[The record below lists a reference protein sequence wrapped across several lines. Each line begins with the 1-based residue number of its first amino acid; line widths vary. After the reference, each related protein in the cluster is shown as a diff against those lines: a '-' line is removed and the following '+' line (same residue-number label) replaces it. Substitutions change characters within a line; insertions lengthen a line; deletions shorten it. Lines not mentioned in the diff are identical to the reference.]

1 MDTTEITRN
10 LADSALI
17 ERIRAGLE
25 SAKNWS
31 DPIFRAMSGWDFEAA
46 LSEFPEAKEFAVAV
60 HELTLRAEKLEHES
74 REALLSA
81 IHPLPDQLKPAKA
94 FFARLAP
101 EIGRIRELE
110 AYWRNNE
117 AARQRDRENGIA
129 RIAISCFQKD
139 VERIREFVKKVNA
152 ESRFDETAPRKK
164 PGRPRKNLTPAET
177 PSTSAS
183 IAASAV
189 PAEAAPSSPAAASV
203 EATPSSP
210 AEEPRWGREETAE
223 ERAARKRREAL
234 LKRFV

>member
-17 ERIRAGLE
+17 ERVRAGLD

-31 DPIFRAMSGWDFEAA
+31 DPIFKAMSGWDFETA
-46 LSEFPEAKEFAVAV
+46 LAEFPDAKEFAVAV

-81 IHPLPDQLKPAKA
+81 IHPLPEQLKPAKA

-117 AARQRDRENGIA
+117 SARQRDRENGIA

-139 VERIREFVKKVNA
+139 VEKIRAFVKKVNA

-164 PGRPRKNLTPAET
+164 PGRPRKNAAAET
-177 PSTSAS
+177 PLVSTTAS
-183 IAASAV
+183 TAT
-189 PAEAAPSSPAAASV
+189 PAEAAPSSP
-203 EATPSSP
+203 P
-210 AEEPRWGREETAE
+210 AEPPGREMTAD
-223 ERAARKRREAL
+223 ERAARERRDAGLKL
-234 LKRFV
+234 LGLKNS

>member
-17 ERIRAGLE
+17 ERVRAGLE
-25 SAKNWS
+25 AAKIWS

-46 LSEFPEAKEFAVAV
+46 LAEFPDAKEFAVAV

-81 IHPLPDQLKPAKA
+81 VHPLPDQLKPAKA

-164 PGRPRKNLTPAET
+164 PGRPRKNLTPAEAVTEPT
-177 PSTSAS
+177 PET
-183 IAASAV
+183 AASTAATPAA
-189 PAEAAPSSPAAASV
+189 PAEAAPSSS
-203 EATPSSP
+203 

-223 ERAARKRREAL
+223 ERAARKQREAE
-234 LKRFV
+234 LKKFF

>member
-1 MDTTEITRN
+1 MDTTEIVRN

-17 ERIRAGLE
+17 ERVRAGLE

-46 LSEFPEAKEFAVAV
+46 LAEFPEAREFAIAV

-74 REALLSA
+74 REALLA
-81 IHPLPDQLKPAKA
+81 AVHPLPDQLKPAKA

-101 EIGRIRELE
+101 ELGRIRELE

-117 AARQRDRENGIA
+117 SARQRDRENGIA

-139 VERIREFVKKVNA
+139 VEKIRAFVKKVNE

-164 PGRPRKNLTPAET
+164 PGRPRKNATAEAVTEPTPET
-177 PSTSAS
+177 PSTT
-183 IAASAV
+183 AAATV
-189 PAEAAPSSPAAASV
+189 PAEAAPSP
-203 EATPSSP
+203 PP
-210 AEEPRWGREETAE
+210 AEPPGREMTPE
-223 ERAARKRREAL
+223 ERAARDRQNAS
-234 LKRFV
+234 LKKFI